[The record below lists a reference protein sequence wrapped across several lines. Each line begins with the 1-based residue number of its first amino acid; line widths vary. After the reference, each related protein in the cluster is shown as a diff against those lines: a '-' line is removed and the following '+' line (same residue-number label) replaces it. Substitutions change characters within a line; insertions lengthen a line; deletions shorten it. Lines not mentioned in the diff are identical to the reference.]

1 MNLADFSGQD
11 EIFVDA
17 NIFTYLALG
26 TAAYQNACADFLSR
40 IEQGQVRAVTSDFA
54 LNEVFYAL
62 LVGKG
67 SELLN
72 TTKITT
78 IKQRLTEDPALSAA
92 CYQVCHDFW
101 GYLTVLQVTGL
112 RIVHVGA
119 PEQES
124 SLSLGSRYLLL
135 PTDALHVAT
144 CQHQHIQ
151 HCATADAHLARVEG
165 LQIWRP
171 AAGSL

>member
-1 MNLADFSGQD
+1 MNLADYRSQD

-26 TAAYQNACADFLSR
+26 TAMYQDACADFMSR
-40 IEQGQVRAVTSDFA
+40 VEQGQVQAVTSEFV

-67 SELLN
+67 SELLG

-78 IKQRLTEDPALSAA
+78 IKNRLDQDTGLSTA
-92 CYQVCHDFW
+92 CYQVCRDFW
-101 GYLTVLQVTGL
+101 GYLTALQASGL
-112 RIVHVGA
+112 RVISIGA
-119 PEQES
+119 YEQE
-124 SLSLGSRYLLL
+124 LSLILGSEYLLL

-144 CQHQHIQ
+144 CRHHHIH
-151 HCATADAHLARVEG
+151 HCATADAHFERVDW
-165 LQIWRP
+165 LRVWRP
-171 AAGSL
+171 AAE